1 MTPQHEKKDNAQD
14 KNNLFNDHTSKD
26 PYRETV
32 WDTSSL
38 LQFADECVLQIAI
51 VFYETPWLL

>member
-1 MTPQHEKKDNAQD
+1 MTPQHEKKDNAQY

-32 WDTSSL
+32 
-38 LQFADECVLQIAI
+38 
-51 VFYETPWLL
+51 